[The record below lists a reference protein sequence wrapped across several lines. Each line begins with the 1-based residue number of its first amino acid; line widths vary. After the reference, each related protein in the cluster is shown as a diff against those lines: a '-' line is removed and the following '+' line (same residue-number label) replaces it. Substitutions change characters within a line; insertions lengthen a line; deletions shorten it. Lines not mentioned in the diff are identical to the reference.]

1 MKSYKVHRNIRKKAL
16 LFGLPISFFAL
27 QMVAVIG
34 SLLVL
39 IFSFGLLS
47 IVIAFGT
54 NISLY
59 AGLLKLTRKPNFFQ
73 FQKVYPKAIQNKLTT
88 QLHYENH

>member
-16 LFGLPISFFAL
+16 LFGLPLSFFAL

-39 IFSFGLLS
+39 IFSFGLIS
-47 IVIAFGT
+47 IAVAIGA
-54 NISLY
+54 NILLY
-59 AGLLKLTRKPNFFQ
+59 AGLLKLTQKPNIFQ
-73 FQKVYPKAIQNKLTT
+73 FQKVYPKSIQNKLTT